1 MKARLTGVEVDGT
14 GQSAAWSTVRRC
26 RRLARRR
33 AWRWHVEGT
42 GGRRCRC
49 VERRGGRGPALRG
62 EGRRCGGLGR
72 RCGGLGGAA
81 GTWGGA
87 AGRGRRCAVGR
98 HDGRGAAGG
107 GATSGA
113 ARRAGGGAA
122 GRGAAQLGEW
132 RRGGAS
138 DGGARAARKRRRR
151 KNATE
156 KKQNRGR
163 RNRLFLN
170 TLFSAVCSC
179 RRNYLLIFGGRLLT
193 AENKNSRR
201 K

>member
-14 GQSAAWSTVRRC
+14 GQSAAWWTARRW

-33 AWRWHVEGT
+33 AWRRHVEGT
-42 GGRRCRC
+42 GGRRCRR
-49 VERRGGRGPALRG
+49 VERRGGRGPALLG
-62 EGRRCGGLGR
+62 EGR

-122 GRGAAQLGEW
+122 GRVAARLGEW
-132 RRGGAS
+132 RRGSAS
-138 DGGARAARKRRRR
+138 GGAVGRATAAHERPGRAAAK
-151 KNATE
+151 KFDGE
-156 KKQNRGR
+156 KKQNREEGTGY
-163 RNRLFLN
+163 F
-170 TLFSAVCSC
+170 
-179 RRNYLLIFGGRLLT
+179 
-193 AENKNSRR
+193 
-201 K
+201 